1 MSGLCEG
8 DIFLDTPD
16 FNGHTTAVDSVW
28 AGVPIITAATE
39 KMVGRVAS
47 SILAS
52 ADLSLLIAR
61 TRGEYAMLGRAM
73 LDSRLRSRLRSR
85 VVEARGTRLFD
96 TETWVR
102 GLEVGMRCAW
112 DSLAGVGLD
121 ERRAFHVLVAR

>member
-8 DIFLDTPD
+8 DVFLDTPD

-28 AGVPIITAATE
+28 AGVPMITAATE

-52 ADLSLLIAR
+52 ADLSMLIAR
-61 TRGEYAMLGRAM
+61 TRDEYAQLARVMI
-73 LDSRLRSRLRSR
+73 DSRLRSRLRSK
-85 VVEARGTRLFD
+85 VVEARRTRLFD
-96 TETWVR
+96 AERWVR

-112 DSLAGVGLD
+112 ESLVGMEMD
-121 ERRAFHVLVAR
+121 EPRAFHVLVAQ